1 MTVRVRLAP
10 SPTGT
15 LHLGTARTALFN
27 WLFAKK
33 EGGSFLLRI
42 EDTDIERSKEEYI
55 KNIYEG
61 LQWLGINWDESPTIQ
76 SERIKEHKQIIKTL
90 LNKGLA
96 YKCYASE
103 EELDEMRESQRRSG
117 LAPKYD
123 NRHRNLTPEQESRY
137 IEEGREPVIR
147 FKISDQKLISWND
160 LIRGEMTWSGK
171 DLGGDM
177 VIARRAPADL
187 IGDPLYNLV
196 VVADDS
202 AMNISHV
209 IRGEDHLA
217 NTAKQILLYEALDLK
232 IPIFAHTPL
241 ILNSEGKKLSKRDGV
256 TSISEFKK
264 MGYTSEAMANYMTL
278 LGWSVPEGINERF
291 KITEISEIFSF
302 KKVNKASA
310 KFDWD
315 KLNWLN
321 SQVIHEMSAETL
333 LENLN
338 PLFKENGWHIP
349 SQEWGIQLVDL
360 IGPSMV
366 LINDG
371 VAQAKPFFEEPKLN
385 NDGKKQLELKEAKV
399 ILKFVVEKLESLNAS
414 LTTKDEAL
422 DLINQATKICSV
434 KKGLVMKS
442 LRAALFG
449 TLNGPDLIQSWVLLS
464 RFSKD
469 RTRISRFI

>member
-1 MTVRVRLAP
+1 
-10 SPTGT
+10 
-15 LHLGTARTALFN
+15 
-27 WLFAKK
+27 
-33 EGGSFLLRI
+33 
-42 EDTDIERSKEEYI
+42 
-55 KNIYEG
+55 
-61 LQWLGINWDESPTIQ
+61 
-76 SERIKEHKQIIKTL
+76 
-90 LNKGLA
+90 
-96 YKCYASE
+96 
-103 EELDEMRESQRRSG
+103 
-117 LAPKYD
+117 
-123 NRHRNLTPEQESRY
+123 
-137 IEEGREPVIR
+137 
-147 FKISDQKLISWND
+147 
-160 LIRGEMTWSGK
+160 MTWSGK

-177 VIARRAPADL
+177 VIARRAPANS

-202 AMNISHV
+202 AMKISHV

-217 NTAKQILLYEALDLK
+217 NTAKQILLYEALDLN
-232 IPIFAHTPL
+232 IPVFAHTPL

-264 MGYTSEAMANYMTL
+264 MGYTSEAMTNYMTL

-291 KITEISEIFSF
+291 KISEVSEIFSF

-321 SQVIHEMSAETL
+321 SQVIHEMAAETL
-333 LENLN
+333 LENLE
-338 PLFKENGWHIP
+338 PLFKENGWHLP
-349 SQEWGIQLVDL
+349 SHEWGINLVGL

-371 VAQAKPFFEEPKLN
+371 VDQAKPFFEEQELSD
-385 NDGKKQLELKEAKV
+385 DGKKQLEIKEAAV
-399 ILKFVVEKLESLNAS
+399 ILKFILEKLGETDAAS
-414 LTTKDEAL
+414 FSKEKAI
-422 DLINQATKICSV
+422 DLINQATKSCEV

-469 RTRISRFI
+469 RARILSLIHI

>member
-1 MTVRVRLAP
+1 MAP

-33 EGGSFLLRI
+33 EGGTFLLRI
-42 EDTDIERSKEEYI
+42 EDTDIERSREEYI
-55 KNIYEG
+55 NNIYDG

-76 SERIKEHKQIIKTL
+76 SERVNEHKQIIKTL
-90 LNKGLA
+90 VDKGFA

-103 EELDEMRESQRRSG
+103 AELDEMRETQKRNG

-123 NRHRNLTPEQESRY
+123 NRHRNLTPEQESEF
-137 IEEGREPVIR
+137 IKLGRDPVIR
-147 FKISDQKLISWND
+147 FKISDEKLISWND
-160 LIRGEMTWSGK
+160 LIRGKMTWSGK

-177 VIARRAPADL
+177 VIARRAPANS

-202 AMNISHV
+202 AMKISHV

-217 NTAKQILLYEALDLK
+217 NTAKQILLYEALDLN
-232 IPIFAHTPL
+232 IPVFAHTPL

-291 KITEISEIFSF
+291 KISEVSEIFSF

-321 SQVIHEMSAETL
+321 SQVIHEMKAETL
-333 LENLN
+333 LENLD
-338 PLFKENGWHIP
+338 PLFKENGWYLP
-349 SQEWGIQLVDL
+349 SEEWGKDLLDL
-360 IGPSMV
+360 IRPSMV

-371 VAQAKPFFEEPKLN
+371 VDQARPFFEEPELFS
-385 NDGKKQLELKEAKV
+385 DGKKQLEIEESKA
-399 ILKFVVEKLESLNAS
+399 ILKFILEKLENLDDALFSKDDAVDLIKNA
-414 LTTKDEAL
+414 TKDC
-422 DLINQATKICSV
+422 NV

-442 LRAALFG
+442 IRAALFG